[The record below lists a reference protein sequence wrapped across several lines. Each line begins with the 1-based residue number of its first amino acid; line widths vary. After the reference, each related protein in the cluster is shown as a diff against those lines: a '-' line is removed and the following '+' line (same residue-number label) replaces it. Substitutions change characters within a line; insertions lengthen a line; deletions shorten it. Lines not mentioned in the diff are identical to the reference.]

1 VDVFYDRLV
10 FGLTNDTGQVCV
22 RRNGSLEFSTA
33 VIPEGQTTVLSLVVQ
48 PDGRYKA
55 YANGIEVL
63 SNNSTSAMTSLVP
76 GVAGGFANDINVGRN
91 QPDGWTTFNGY
102 IGDVFLYK
110 KALTDA
116 ERQELETYIAYKLT
130 GCTIKASAGGGG
142 AITPSGTVLVT
153 YGGNQEFTFSP
164 TNGNSILDVLVD
176 GASVG
181 AVSSYTF
188 NGVTTNH
195 TISVKFSRVVT
206 RARWEPWS

>member
-1 VDVFYDRLV
+1 MSVKPVATRALVGAVFFLCAAMGTANAAV
-10 FGLTNDTGQVCV
+10 SVSPLFSNHMVLQ
-22 RRNGSLEFSTA
+22 RNKPVPVYGTA
-33 VIPEGQTTVLSLVVQ
+33 AAGENATV
-48 PDGRYKA
+48 
-55 YANGIEVL
+55 
-63 SNNSTSAMTSLVP
+63 
-76 GVAGGFANDINVGRN
+76 
-91 QPDGWTTFNGY
+91 TFNGY

-153 YGGNQEFTFSP
+153 YGGNQGFTFSP
-164 TNGNSILDVLVD
+164 TNGNSILDVVVD